1 MGKHYKDDDSIIN
14 NNLDGSVEEDSAD
27 NDFDIEGDEKNS
39 REIKE
44 VPEEKIAV
52 PDFRKVKKTAL
63 KSEDSSDSVLDFSHI
78 KDDDETKAL
87 DAFYR
92 RNTIV
97 RWLSFIGVGAII
109 VFIVYIVVS
118 MFIAAQT
125 PPTPIVDEPKD
136 SIVIDTDDGTV
147 GVASQGNF
155 MIPLANSEGF
165 DYENVVVNQDKV
177 INFAGQSIVNSM
189 NVLGL
194 SFGNGY
200 IIDNTNVCS
209 LEKSTDVCFIAELKK
224 EDRNIANI
232 YALSNVFQTKF
243 FTIVENIQ
251 KISIPGFEI
260 SASGQSAI
268 TGNEPSNTLF
278 LVNSDGLT
286 YVIVFN
292 DNNAINDVTAH
303 ISYLPVNNM

>member
-1 MGKHYKDDDSIIN
+1 MGKHYKDDDNIIDN
-14 NNLDGSVEEDSAD
+14 NSDDVSEEISVENTDSTG
-27 NDFDIEGDEKNS
+27 EVK
-39 REIKE
+39 EIQ
-44 VPEEKIAV
+44 EEKITV
-52 PDFRKVKKTAL
+52 PDFRNVKKKTL
-63 KSEDSSDSVLDFSHI
+63 KKDNSNDNAIDLSYI
-78 KDDDETKAL
+78 KDDDETKAI
-87 DAFYR
+87 DSFYR
-92 RNTIV
+92 KNTIM
-97 RWLSFIGVGAII
+97 RWASFIVVGGLV

-125 PPTPIVDEPKD
+125 PPNQVVDEPQD
-136 SIVIDTDDGTV
+136 SIVIDTNDGTV

-155 MIPLANSEGF
+155 MIPLANSENF
-165 DYENVVVNQDKV
+165 DYENIVVNESKV
-177 INFAGQSIVNSM
+177 VNFAGQSIVNSM

-200 IIDNTNVCS
+200 TIDNTNTCA
-209 LEKSTDVCFIAELKK
+209 LEKSTDVCFVAELKK

-243 FTIVENIQ
+243 FTIVENVQ

-260 SASGQSAI
+260 AANGQSAI
-268 TGNEPSNTLF
+268 AGNEPSNTLF

-292 DNNAINDVTAH
+292 DNNAINDVTANL
-303 ISYLPVNNM
+303 SYLPVNNM